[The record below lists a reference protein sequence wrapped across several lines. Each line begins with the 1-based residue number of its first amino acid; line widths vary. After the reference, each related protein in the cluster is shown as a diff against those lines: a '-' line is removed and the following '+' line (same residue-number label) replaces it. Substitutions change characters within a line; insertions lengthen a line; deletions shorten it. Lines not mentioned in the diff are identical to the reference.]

1 MASYLATRAFWIGAA
16 ERAVKTVAQA
26 GIALL
31 TAAGTDLL
39 HVDWVQ
45 GGAVALGAGV
55 LSVLTSL
62 ATGNAVA
69 VRAKGSTSE

>member
-1 MASYLATRAFWIGAA
+1 MSTYLASKAFWIGAG

-39 HVDWVQ
+39 HVNWTQ
-45 GGAVALGAGV
+45 GAAVALGAGV

-62 ATGNAVA
+62 ATGDKASVPVKRPA
-69 VRAKGSTSE
+69 E